1 MPWKELPEVTRLA
14 AATSTA
20 QRLPS
25 SLAATSSTEA
35 TVHGGGGVWRR
46 RPVQRMP
53 EAVRVA
59 RAELAAATTQAAA
72 EVDAMMAATVLA
84 ADSDSRV
91 REAMMAAESDSRVR
105 QAVAATAAA
114 FRQAVAATAAA
125 TAMEAA
131 LAESD
136 SSWRAQDFDSDN
148 EAGEAYSDN
157 EAGEAYNEPAGEA
170 YSDSEAEQAALA
182 AECQAEVEAELG
194 GRAAFE
200 VWMATLGGRAGSVD
214 VDSDIVGSV
223 ARTREELQVEDQDQA
238 APKKR
243 LRTKT
248 PSAF

>member
-1 MPWKELPEVTRLA
+1 M
-14 AATSTA
+14 
-20 QRLPS
+20 
-25 SLAATSSTEA
+25 
-35 TVHGGGGVWRR
+35 
-46 RPVQRMP
+46 
-53 EAVRVA
+53 A

-72 EVDAMMAATVLA
+72 EVDAMMAATVL
-84 ADSDSRV
+84 
-91 REAMMAAESDSRVR
+91 AAESDSRVR

-148 EAGEAYSDN
+148 KAGEAYSDN

-170 YSDSEAEQAALA
+170 YRDSEAEQAALA
-182 AECQAEVEAELG
+182 AEHQAEVEAELG